1 MREDLVL
8 RAASVDDV
16 PLLLELIRGLAVYE
30 KLEHQVVATE
40 QNLRD
45 SLFGARPY
53 AEALIAEWQG
63 VAAGFALYFHNYST
77 FLGRPGLYLEDLFV
91 KPDFRGK
98 GIGRRLLSELA
109 ALAVARGCGRLEWSV
124 LDWNAPALGFYR
136 SVGAVPQTDWI
147 IHRLTGESLQA
158 LARSAAD
165 PAREGG

>member
-1 MREDLVL
+1 MQANTRYFDQLPRVDL
-8 RAASVDDV
+8 
-16 PLLLELIRGLAVYE
+16 
-30 KLEHQVVATE
+30 
-40 QNLRD
+40 
-45 SLFGARPY
+45 SLSTSECNTSMTFTR
-53 AEALIAEWQG
+53 L
-63 VAAGFALYFHNYST
+63 HNYST

>member
-63 VAAGFALYFHNYST
+63 VAAGFALYCPRMVNSH
-77 FLGRPGLYLEDLFV
+77 
-91 KPDFRGK
+91 
-98 GIGRRLLSELA
+98 
-109 ALAVARGCGRLEWSV
+109 
-124 LDWNAPALGFYR
+124 APNR
-136 SVGAVPQTDWI
+136 CMTDCI
-147 IHRLTGESLQA
+147 Q
-158 LARSAAD
+158 
-165 PAREGG
+165 